1 MADMHNVC
9 MTPGQLLEALLNKR
23 GLTSNALAA
32 QLGGGG
38 LQSAMSRL
46 ISGKIPRTETIRPVA
61 EFFGV
66 DPSVFQTDK
75 AATDCAIDLGIERGF
90 ADAPLYAGVP
100 SQQKRKIPVVGTAK
114 MGTDGFYEEISS
126 IAGAGDGQI
135 DFHSNDKHSYGLKVR
150 GNSMAP
156 AIRDGW
162 YVIVEPGGNPSEGE
176 YVLVKLASGAK
187 MVKEFLY
194 RRPDSIELMS
204 VNGGERMTVELGD
217 LDDMQA
223 VSAVVPPSKWKPE

>member
-1 MADMHNVC
+1 
-9 MTPGQLLEALLNKR
+9 MTPGQLLEALLAKR
-23 GLTSNALAA
+23 GLTSNGLAA

-46 ISGKIPRTETIRPVA
+46 VAGKIPRAETLRPVA

-75 AATDCAIDLGIERGF
+75 AATDCAIELGIERGF
-90 ADAPLYAGVP
+90 ADAPTYAGIP
-100 SQQKRKIPVVGTAK
+100 SQPKRKIPVVGTAK
-114 MGTDGFYEEISS
+114 MGHDGFYEEISS

-162 YVIVEPGGNPSEGE
+162 YVIVEPSGTPSEGE
-176 YVLVKLASGAK
+176 YVLVKLTNGAK

-194 RRPDSIELMS
+194 RRPDTIELMS
-204 VNGGERMTVELGD
+204 VNGGERMTVELGE

-223 VSAVVPPSKWKPE
+223 ISAVVPPSKWKPE